1 MLKVLKYFHY
11 YLDTKKA
18 IVKEMNPLL
27 VPLHLGWSRDVT
39 LKKPSGQ
46 VGKIRFYFLHH
57 GGFFKVI
64 IFRDQ
69 GSA

>member
-1 MLKVLKYFHY
+1 MLLKYLHY
-11 YLDTKKA
+11 YLDTQKV

-46 VGKIRFYFLHH
+46 VEKSVFT
-57 GGFFKVI
+57 FFTMVKKLI

>member
-1 MLKVLKYFHY
+1 MLKKILKY
-11 YLDTKKA
+11 LDLKKA

-46 VGKIRFYFLHH
+46 VEKLVFTFCRLC
-57 GGFFKVI
+57 
-64 IFRDQ
+64 
-69 GSA
+69 